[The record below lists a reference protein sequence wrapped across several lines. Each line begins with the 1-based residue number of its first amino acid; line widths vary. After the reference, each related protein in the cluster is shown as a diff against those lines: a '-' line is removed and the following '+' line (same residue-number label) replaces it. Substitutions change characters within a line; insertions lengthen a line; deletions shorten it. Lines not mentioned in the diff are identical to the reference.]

1 MTSPAPALC
10 GILPG
15 STGKVKEIPKEVKRN
30 GVPERKPARAGRKR
44 IKVCIY
50 NDRHSQKYALY
61 SKKISQIII
70 LKYFR

>member
-15 STGKVKEIPKEVKRN
+15 PTCKVKEITKELKEN
-30 GVPERKPARAGRKR
+30 GVHERKPARAGRIR

-61 SKKISQIII
+61 SKKISQLII
-70 LKYFR
+70 LKY